1 MWTPRLVRFLLA
13 LMFNDF
19 GNRKPAGAPN
29 VRLHP
34 MTVKAAAP
42 KVPTVSLDDTDEIA
56 KRLSALG
63 RVTMKRKQED

>member
-34 MTVKAAAP
+34 MRVKGRCAENAH
-42 KVPTVSLDDTDEIA
+42 
-56 KRLSALG
+56 RLLG
-63 RVTMKRKQED
+63 RH